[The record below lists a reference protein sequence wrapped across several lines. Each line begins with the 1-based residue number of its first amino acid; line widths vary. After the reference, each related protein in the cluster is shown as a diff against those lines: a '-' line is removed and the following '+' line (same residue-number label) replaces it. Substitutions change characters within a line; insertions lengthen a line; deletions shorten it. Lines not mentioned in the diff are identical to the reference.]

1 MRASSCGVT
10 CAFLARYTH
19 HTPSVSLH
27 TTQAKSL
34 EEFTFI
40 LPITKSHARR
50 AGSTHGLSS
59 CNCMLTVCRIED
71 ALRRTRRL
79 IHALRERSPS
89 LATWTQAWA
98 ATRRRVSRHTIQRE
112 ELHRK
117 NGTPFKQKQSKNRF
131 LLLST
136 PTAPPGVLRSW
147 PKNTDGTRRTAIG
160 YSLDICVHVRD
171 AGRDVP
177 STGGGRA
184 CPCS

>member
-1 MRASSCGVT
+1 MLCHMLARPAPNVGLTHEAYDGGGEHGAGEVRASSCGVT

-71 ALRRTRRL
+71 ALRRTIRL

-117 NGTPFKQKQSKNRF
+117 NGTPFKAKTEQKAILGFVQRSRVHG
-131 LLLST
+131 SI
-136 PTAPPGVLRSW
+136 PHVARLRQQ
-147 PKNTDGTRRTAIG
+147 
-160 YSLDICVHVRD
+160 
-171 AGRDVP
+171 P
-177 STGGGRA
+177 S
-184 CPCS
+184 

>member
-10 CAFLARYTH
+10 FAFLARYTH
-19 HTPSVSLH
+19 HTPSGSLH

-59 CNCMLTVCRIED
+59 SNCMLTVCRIED
-71 ALRRTRRL
+71 ALRRTIRL

-131 LLLST
+131 LLLSLDPVHT
-136 PTAPPGVLRSW
+136 GVSR
-147 PKNTDGTRRTAIG
+147 
-160 YSLDICVHVRD
+160 SLDEFLWEGR
-171 AGRDVP
+171 GRDL
-177 STGGGRA
+177 RDHHLF
-184 CPCS
+184 CCL